1 MNNEFKKI
9 KQQNNITRYVLET
22 ATAGAI
28 SAAMVPTMD
37 RSVGEVQ
44 ARVPQKPRQG
54 PLKPQTGGGA
64 HRDKKKEQKSGQ
76 EKHRKPFAEHGV
88 AESDVGSQIK
98 GALAGFG
105 AGVKDASLEKAI
117 VYFLQG
123 RHQEGQQFL
132 SGALRGVSA
141 EVTKKIIDQLQKL
154 PKSKVDPNTDTNAQ
168 KYIKDT
174 VMPWI
179 KQQLSA
185 SSQPSNQNQSS
196 PQNTGYKTGLSDDNA
211 AKQIAQKIQGM
222 PVTQQNVQQYVKK
235 YLDMVGRTEKDLP
248 QLSALV
254 LDLLQDKELAEGFEE
269 PDHEISMASNELK
282 SIINDAKKLLMIVQR
297 ISEMEGLEAW
307 QQSKITKATDYISSV
322 LRTLQGENSVVEA
335 NNNLEWKKYDHES
348 EFIKQLPRE
357 YQDPIDSADGTKAEF
372 YDNNDQQIGIFVR
385 ADFRDYDGPGTGAY
399 WGPKANMAEGFA
411 DIAADSFEI
420 GEKVE
425 YDRSI
430 WTIIDKDPVEDTLTI
445 ARDIETVDALKVGKV
460 RKDLEEKMQGTN
472 EGEKKGLYYYVNK
485 RKKAGTSRPKGHPKA
500 PSEQDWENA
509 AKTAKKESKEVYLD
523 TLFEK
528 LQNKLK

>member
-22 ATAGAI
+22 ATAGST

-37 RSVGEVQ
+37 KSVGEVQ

-76 EKHRKPFAEHGV
+76 EKHRKPFVEHGV
-88 AESDVGSQIK
+88 AEG
-98 GALAGFG
+98 L
-105 AGVKDASLEKAI
+105 
-117 VYFLQG
+117 
-123 RHQEGQQFL
+123 
-132 SGALRGVSA
+132 
-141 EVTKKIIDQLQKL
+141 DQ
-154 PKSKVDPNTDTNAQ
+154 
-168 KYIKDT
+168 
-174 VMPWI
+174 
-179 KQQLSA
+179 
-185 SSQPSNQNQSS
+185 
-196 PQNTGYKTGLSDDNA
+196 
-211 AKQIAQKIQGM
+211 
-222 PVTQQNVQQYVKK
+222 
-235 YLDMVGRTEKDLP
+235 
-248 QLSALV
+248 
-254 LDLLQDKELAEGFEE
+254 E

-335 NNNLEWKKYDHES
+335 NNNIEWKKYDHES
-348 EFIKQLPRE
+348 EFIKQIPRE

-372 YDNNDQQIGIFVR
+372 YDKNDQQIGIFVR
-385 ADFRDYDGPGTGAY
+385 ADFRDHDGPGTGAY
-399 WGPKANMAEGFA
+399 WGPTANMAEGFA
-411 DIAADSFEI
+411 DIAAYSFEI

-430 WTIIDKDPVEDTLTI
+430 WTIIDKNQADDTLTI

-460 RKDLEEKMQGTN
+460 HKDLEEKMQGMN

-485 RKKAGTSRPKGHPKA
+485 RKKAGTSRPKSHPKA
-500 PSEQDWENA
+500 PSEQDWKNA
-509 AKTAKKESKEVYLD
+509 AKTAKNESKEVYLD

-528 LQNKLK
+528 LQSKLK